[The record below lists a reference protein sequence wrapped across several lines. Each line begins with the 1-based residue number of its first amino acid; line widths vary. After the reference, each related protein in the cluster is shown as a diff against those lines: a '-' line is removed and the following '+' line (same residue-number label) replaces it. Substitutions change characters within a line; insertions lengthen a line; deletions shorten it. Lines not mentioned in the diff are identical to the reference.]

1 MPACPSRFPAGVDS
15 SPPSS
20 LIQASGLIYSC
31 SLERA
36 GAAPLEAAS
45 AALLTELAPALIGLG
60 RERRRDNDQTIA
72 ITMSCYTCNFFDGL
86 VEFAKILSSA
96 SLPETHVLLAIVVCR
111 SLLQKFILLRGL
123 LPEPGATL

>member
-72 ITMSCYTCNFFDGL
+72 ITMT
-86 VEFAKILSSA
+86 
-96 SLPETHVLLAIVVCR
+96 LLY
-111 SLLQKFILLRGL
+111 L
-123 LPEPGATL
+123 